1 MSKRSRDIELFLKKN
16 NDLLVQYEELLC
28 LRAVLASLL
37 FPLKRSPPRKLG
49 ITRSNRSAARAVQQQ
64 NERPA
69 PSRPL
74 LLLMPERHPT

>member
-49 ITRSNRSAARAVQQQ
+49 ITRSNRSAARAVQQ

-69 PSRPL
+69 SSLPI
-74 LLLMPERHPT
+74 LLLMPGRHPA